1 MARMQAEIRS
11 YFATPVV
18 IATLPDAAEFNA
30 ELRRIILQHERQHQ
44 SVHHSNLGGWQSSWD
59 FETWGGP
66 PAKRLL
72 DGAREL
78 ATRLTSDR
86 AGKAVRIA
94 WKTNAWANVNRRN
107 HGNEFHTHPGA
118 YWSGTYYVDDGGIGD
133 DHALGGEFEMQDP
146 ARRRP
151 GHVRAA
157 ARLRGAR
164 RPVRGRERA
173 DPPQERSDGAVPVV
187 AAARG
192 PPLSRRSRAYFG
204 CLQLRALSAD
214 WTRPKGSGSSPTAR

>member
-1 MARMQAEIRS
+1 MAGIQAEIRS

-18 IATLPDAAEFNA
+18 IATLADVAELNA
-30 ELRRIILQHERQHQ
+30 ELKRVILEHERNNK
-44 SVHHSNLGGWQSSWD
+44 SVHHSNRGGWQSSWD

-86 AGKAVRIA
+86 AGKGVRIA
-94 WKTNAWANVNRRN
+94 WTTNAWANINRRN

-146 ARRRP
+146 RGVAPAMYAPRLGFAVPGGQSAGASELIHPKSGQMVLFPSWLLHAVRP
-151 GHVRAA
+151 YHGD
-157 ARLRGAR
+157 
-164 RPVRGRERA
+164 RERI
-173 DPPQERSDGAVPVV
+173 SV
-187 AAARG
+187 AFN
-192 PPLSRRSRAYFG
+192 FG
-204 CLQLRALSAD
+204 L
-214 WTRPKGSGSSPTAR
+214 

>member
-18 IATLPDAAEFNA
+18 IATLPDAAELNA
-30 ELRRIILQHERQHQ
+30 ELRRVILEHERQHQ
-44 SVHHSNLGGWQSSWD
+44 SVHHSNLGGWQSSWE

-86 AGKAVRIA
+86 TGKAVRIA
-94 WKTNAWANVNRRN
+94 WTTNAWANVNRRN

-146 ARRRP
+146 RGVAPAMYAPRLGFAVPGGQSAGASELIHPKSGQMVLFPSWLLHAVRP
-151 GHVRAA
+151 YHGD
-157 ARLRGAR
+157 
-164 RPVRGRERA
+164 RERI
-173 DPPQERSDGAVPVV
+173 SV
-187 AAARG
+187 AFN
-192 PPLSRRSRAYFG
+192 FG
-204 CLQLRALSAD
+204 L
-214 WTRPKGSGSSPTAR
+214 

>member
-1 MARMQAEIRS
+1 MAGMQAEIRS

-18 IATLPDAAEFNA
+18 IATLPDAAELNA
-30 ELRRIILQHERQHQ
+30 ELRRVILEHERQHQ
-44 SVHHSNLGGWQSSWD
+44 SVHHSNLGGWQSSWE

-86 AGKAVRIA
+86 AGKGVRIA
-94 WKTNAWANVNRRN
+94 WTTNAWANVNRRN

-133 DHALGGEFEMQDP
+133 DPTLGGEFELQDP
-146 ARRRP
+146 RGVAPAMYAPRLAFAVPGGQSAGASELIHPKSGQMVLFPSWLLHAVRP
-151 GHVRAA
+151 SHGD
-157 ARLRGAR
+157 
-164 RPVRGRERA
+164 RERI
-173 DPPQERSDGAVPVV
+173 SV
-187 AAARG
+187 AFN
-192 PPLSRRSRAYFG
+192 FG
-204 CLQLRALSAD
+204 L
-214 WTRPKGSGSSPTAR
+214 

>member
-18 IATLPDAAEFNA
+18 VATLPDAAELNT
-30 ELRRIILQHERQHQ
+30 ELRRVILAHEREHQ

-59 FETWGGP
+59 FETWGGA
-66 PAKRLL
+66 PARRLL

-86 AGKAVRIA
+86 AGKGVRIA
-94 WKTNAWANVNRRN
+94 WTTNAWANVNRRN

-133 DHALGGEFEMQDP
+133 DPALGGEFEMQDP
-146 ARRRP
+146 RGVAPAMYAPRLGFAVPGGQSAGASELIHPKSGQMVLFPSWLLHAVRP
-151 GHVRAA
+151 YHGE
-157 ARLRGAR
+157 
-164 RPVRGRERA
+164 RERI
-173 DPPQERSDGAVPVV
+173 SV
-187 AAARG
+187 AFN
-192 PPLSRRSRAYFG
+192 FG
-204 CLQLRALSAD
+204 L
-214 WTRPKGSGSSPTAR
+214 